1 MTQSARLIEATQ
13 QTEQTVSVI
22 ICCYTMER
30 LNDIREAMNSV
41 LNQTLEPCEIILS
54 VDHNKELYQ
63 TLKLNIEPR
72 TLNLEP
78 QIRTVL
84 NTGVEGLSETR
95 NVGIRAASG
104 DIVAFIDDDA
114 VAEPDWL
121 ENLVKPFRLTQSTQ
135 GTVVAVGGQ
144 AIPLWLSGSRPSW
157 FPEELDWIVG
167 CTYKGL
173 PVETL
178 NLEPGT
184 LNLELRTENLE
195 PGTLNLELR
204 TIRNVPGCNMAF
216 EKEIF
221 DKVGGFRS
229 EMGALRETPRGG
241 EEANLCLR
249 IKHQMPDALI
259 LYRPN
264 ALIHHKVPPRRL
276 KLKYVARRSYNE
288 GFYKS
293 IVEKLSPK
301 PTPSIQQTQALST
314 ESSYLRYLLFTS
326 IPGRLRRFYKRGVLL
341 QAGAI
346 MTTIV
351 ATGAGYFI
359 GKVIKPRT
367 QNFERGTW

>member
-30 LNDIREAMNSV
+30 LNDIHEAMNSV
-41 LNQTLEPCEIILS
+41 LDQTLKPCEIILS

-78 QIRTVL
+78 QIKTVL
-84 NTGVEGLSETR
+84 NTGVEGLAETR

-121 ENLVKPFRLTQSTQ
+121 ENLVKPFRLSQLTQ

-173 PVETL
+173 PLKTL
-178 NLEPGT
+178 NLEPRT
-184 LNLELRTENLE
+184 QNLELGTENLE

-216 EKEIF
+216 RREVLEQVGLWKSEIGA
-221 DKVGGFRS
+221 VGQN
-229 EMGALRETPRGG
+229 LKGG
-241 EEANLCLR
+241 EEAELCLR
-249 IKHQMPDALI
+249 IRHTMLNTFI
-259 LYRPN
+259 LYEPKAVIR
-264 ALIHHKVPPRRL
+264 HKVPPSRASL
-276 KLKYVARRSYNE
+276 KWIFKNSLDQGICKA
-288 GFYKS
+288 K
-293 IVEKLSPK
+293 VEKLSSK
-301 PTPSIQQTQALST
+301 PSQETQALST
-314 ESSYLRYLLFTS
+314 ENSYLRYLLFTS
-326 IPGRLRRFYKRGVLL
+326 IPGRLKYSYKKGSLSQV
-341 QAGAI
+341 GAI
-346 MTTIV
+346 MISIA

-359 GKVIKPRT
+359 GKVRKPRT